1 MEDLLA
7 AVRLVLARPAG
18 DESGRPSS
26 ASLFPDEGLPPHEK
40 RILGLLKADQTAHI
54 DEIVEQLE
62 TEMSPSE
69 AL

>member
-1 MEDLLA
+1 MF
-7 AVRLVLARPAG
+7 G
-18 DESGRPSS
+18 ISISGTKGFHPTK
-26 ASLFPDEGLPPHEK
+26 K
-40 RILGLLKADQTAHI
+40 RILGLLKADQAAHI